1 MILPILLV
9 LTVMVLLALLAILLL
24 ALAVGGITGCLL
36 GGILAGA
43 QVAGRSKMGDGWRT
57 AIVMFGTLAGGLFG
71 AVGLAGVVVAL
82 LYWEMV

>member
-9 LTVMVLLALLAILLL
+9 LTAMVLLALLAILLL
-24 ALAVGGITGCLL
+24 ALAIGGITGSLI

-43 QVAGRSKMGDGWRT
+43 GVSRRPKMRNGWRT

-71 AVGLAGVVVAL
+71 AVGLAALVVAM
-82 LYWEMV
+82 LYFEMA